1 MLHHIYGNYLNNKIK
16 TLNVININA
25 LDAFDYLSKEVNSYL
40 IDTRSEL
47 EWKTTGIPDLS
58 SINKETYLINWGP
71 VLDQSFFEQYKKFL
85 LIKFNRK
92 DNLFFICRSGSRS
105 LMAARFAL
113 EFGFK
118 NSYNIYEGFSNDND
132 KNWKKNL
139 PVKFI

>member
-1 MLHHIYGNYLNNKIK
+1 M
-16 TLNVININA
+16 NVININA

-58 SINKETYLINWGP
+58 SINKETNLINWGP

-92 DNLFFICRSGSRS
+92 DKLFFICRSGSRS
-105 LMAARFAL
+105 LMAAQFAL

-118 NSYNIYEGFSNDND
+118 NSYNIYEGFSNDNN